1 MALGS
6 SSLGISEAGGALP
19 TQGKISAFAVRG
31 FENAALEM
39 GAVLRTSDRNASGR
53 RGTRRR
59 GTR

>member
-39 GAVLRTSDRNASGR
+39 GAVLRTSDRNASGP
-53 RGTRRR
+53 
-59 GTR
+59 